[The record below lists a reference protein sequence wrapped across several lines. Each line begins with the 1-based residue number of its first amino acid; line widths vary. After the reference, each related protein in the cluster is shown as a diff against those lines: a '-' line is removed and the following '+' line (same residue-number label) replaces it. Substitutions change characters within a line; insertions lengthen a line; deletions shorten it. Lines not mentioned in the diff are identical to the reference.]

1 VGSSPPGKHV
11 RSTGA
16 GWRERFDAR
25 RNISPPL
32 LAPAIALVAG
42 AVTGCLVL
50 FMHESGS
57 ALRVGGDL
65 GGPWLLA
72 AFAAGSISKNRTLAA
87 LTGFA
92 TLLAMLLGYYWIGN
106 LDGTAEIAHTFRFW
120 LAISLVT
127 GPLMGWAGWSWLGPL
142 AVERV
147 LGISVLA
154 GCLIAEGIF
163 FWSSGHRTV
172 PVVEV
177 AIGIAA
183 AFLLPRSG
191 RERGL
196 TVHGTAAVTAVA
208 TVILAMVQATYTGLF
223 SPPV

>member
-1 VGSSPPGKHV
+1 
-11 RSTGA
+11 
-16 GWRERFDAR
+16 
-25 RNISPPL
+25 
-32 LAPAIALVAG
+32 VAG
-42 AVTGCLVL
+42 VVTGCLVL
-50 FMHESGS
+50 FMHESDS
-57 ALRVGGDL
+57 AVRVGGDL

-72 AFAAGSISKNRTLAA
+72 AFAAGSISKNRTIAA

-106 LDGTAEIAHTFRFW
+106 MDGAAEIAQTFRFW
-120 LAISLVT
+120 LAVSLVA
-127 GPLMGWAGWSWLGPL
+127 GPVMGWAGWSWLGPIE
-142 AVERV
+142 VERV
-147 LGISVLA
+147 AGVSVLA

-163 FWSSGHRTV
+163 FWSYGHRTV

-196 TVHGTAAVTAVA
+196 TVLGTTAVTAVA
-208 TVILAMVQATYTGLF
+208 TVIFAMLQATYTGLF
-223 SPPV
+223 SPAV

>member
-1 VGSSPPGKHV
+1 
-11 RSTGA
+11 
-16 GWRERFDAR
+16 
-25 RNISPPL
+25 
-32 LAPAIALVAG
+32 
-42 AVTGCLVL
+42 
-50 FMHESGS
+50 
-57 ALRVGGDL
+57 
-65 GGPWLLA
+65 
-72 AFAAGSISKNRTLAA
+72 
-87 LTGFA
+87 
-92 TLLAMLLGYYWIGN
+92 
-106 LDGTAEIAHTFRFW
+106 
-120 LAISLVT
+120 
-127 GPLMGWAGWSWLGPL
+127 
-142 AVERV
+142 VERV

-196 TVHGTAAVTAVA
+196 TVLGTAAVTAVA